1 MYDRIE
7 LINNNSYGAPE
18 LKKVYQGY
26 ALKGFIIAV
35 TFHLAL
41 IAIYMLIGYINEAKS
56 KDILKN
62 NGPIIFVNVK
72 DINEPPPVDDR
83 EIPPI
88 KDEIIQKMKNLS
100 ALEPVPTRKDL
111 ADDVILKTQ
120 NELNQLDNNVSRQGD
135 SVLIVS
141 NLNDLNI
148 KKDVIDNNIK
158 KDIKDIQIDK
168 IYKDFEVEKPPE
180 CLNLSQVKNL
190 LKYPEFAIETGQEGR
205 VTVSVLVGTDGSV
218 IKVGSLKG
226 PEVFYDEV
234 KDNVTNLKFTPGMQ
248 NNNPVKVWVSVPFHF
263 NLK

>member
-35 TFHLAL
+35 TFHLVL
-41 IAIYMLIGYINEAKS
+41 IAVYMLIGYINEAKS
-56 KDILKN
+56 KDIPVNPNK
-62 NGPIIFVNVK
+62 PIIVV
-72 DINEPPPVDDR
+72 DLDVPPPLDDR
-83 EIPPI
+83 EIPPV
-88 KDEIIQKMKNLS
+88 KDEIIQKVKNLS

-120 NELNQLDNNVSRQGD
+120 IELNQIDNNVSRQGD

-141 NLNDLNI
+141 NLNDINS
-148 KKDVIDNNIK
+148 KKNVIDNNIK
-158 KDIKDIQIDK
+158 KDIKDVQIDK
-168 IYKDFEVEKPPE
+168 VYKDYEVEKPPE

-190 LKYPEFAIETGQEGR
+190 LKYPEIAIETEQEGR

-226 PEVFYDEV
+226 PEVFYEEV
-234 KDNVTNLKFTPGMQ
+234 RENVTNLRFTPGMQ